1 MKIKNGLS
9 RFFTLYGTALIL
21 MFFSEYFFLNEGPVQ
36 DVMKIMS
43 VAEDASI
50 LGYVELTLFYTLFAA
65 WLLLPIFYFK
75 IRSFW
80 ALYLAGGFFGI
91 ATEGVII
98 PLIYTESLTWPALS
112 WHVLADVILGWYVV
126 RHVLIK
132 NQPLY
137 TVLLAGAMGLFWAF
151 WAPWTHIGEEPF
163 IPEPSRF
170 TGFVLFASS
179 NLFCGYIILNLLRE
193 KQFKP
198 TRIELG
204 CFGVIT
210 LALWVPMLI
219 NVWAPMLA
227 AKPVNSLLLPLFL
240 GVSLRTLYRHSKVEL
255 RENLFSV
262 FRAKIAWWNILL
274 LALMPITA
282 ISAYPFVYR
291 NQLFPPTA
299 LIVALMNTS
308 AYVLTAIAVFMLCR
322 DIKKGDTEQVI
333 KG

>member
-1 MKIKNGLS
+1 MKINDGLS
-9 RFFTLYGTALIL
+9 RLFTVYGTALIL

-36 DVMKIMS
+36 DVMKFMS

-50 LGYVELTLFYTLFAA
+50 LGYVEFTLFYTLFAV

-75 IRSFW
+75 IRGFW

-91 ATEGVII
+91 ATEGLVI

-151 WAPWTHIGEEPF
+151 WVPWTHIGEEPF

-170 TGFVLFASS
+170 TGFALFASAH
-179 NLFCGYIILNLLRE
+179 LFCGYSILNLLRE

-198 TRIELG
+198 TRIELAV
-204 CFGVIT
+204 FGGIT

-219 NVWAPMLA
+219 NVWFPMLSM
-227 AKPVNSLLLPLFL
+227 KPVNSLLLPLYL
-240 GVSLRTLYRHSKVEL
+240 GVAIYTLYRHSKAET
-255 RENLFSV
+255 RKNLFSV
-262 FRAKIAWWNILL
+262 FRSKIAWWNMCILT
-274 LALMPITA
+274 LMPITA
-282 ISAYPFVYR
+282 ISVYPFVYR
-291 NQLFPPTA
+291 HQLFPPTA
-299 LIVALMNTS
+299 FIVGLMNMS
-308 AYVLTAIAVFMLCR
+308 AYVLTVIAVFMLCR
-322 DIKKGDTEQVI
+322 DIKNGDAEQVT
-333 KG
+333 KA

>member
-1 MKIKNGLS
+1 
-9 RFFTLYGTALIL
+9 
-21 MFFSEYFFLNEGPVQ
+21 
-36 DVMKIMS
+36 MKIMS

-50 LGYVELTLFYTLFAA
+50 LGYVEFTLFYTLFAA

-91 ATEGVII
+91 ATEGVVI

-151 WAPWTHIGEEPF
+151 WVPWSHIGEEPF

-170 TGFVLFASS
+170 TGFAIFASA
-179 NLFCGYIILNLLRE
+179 NLICGYIILNFLRE
-193 KQFKP
+193 KQFVP
-198 TRIELG
+198 TGIELG
-204 CFGVIT
+204 VFGVIT
-210 LALWVPMLI
+210 LALWIPMLI
-219 NVWAPMLA
+219 QAWFPMLVEN
-227 AKPVNSLLLPLFL
+227 PVHSLLLPLFL
-240 GVSLRTLYRHSKVEL
+240 GVSLYTLYRHSKVET
-255 RENLFSV
+255 RENLFFV
-262 FRAKIAWWNILL
+262 FRSKIAWWNILL
-274 LALMPITA
+274 LTLMPIIA
-282 ISAYPFVYR
+282 ISVYPFVYH

-308 AYVLTAIAVFMLCR
+308 AYVLTVIAVFMLWR
-322 DIKKGDTEQVI
+322 DIKKGDAEQVI
-333 KG
+333 KA

>member
-1 MKIKNGLS
+1 MKIKDGLS
-9 RFFTLYGTALIL
+9 RLFTIYGTALIL
-21 MFFSEYFFLNEGPVQ
+21 MFFSEYFFLNEEPVQ

-43 VAEDASI
+43 VAEEASI
-50 LGYVELTLFYTLFAA
+50 LGYVEFTLFYTLFAV

-91 ATEGVII
+91 ATEGVVI

-137 TVLLAGAMGLFWAF
+137 TVLLAVAMGLFWAF
-151 WAPWTHIGEEPF
+151 WVPWTHIGEEPF

-170 TGFVLFASS
+170 TGFALFASAS
-179 NLFCGYIILNLLRE
+179 LFCGYIILNLLHE

-204 CFGVIT
+204 VFGFIT

-219 NVWAPMLA
+219 NVWFPMLA
-227 AKPVNSLLLPLFL
+227 AKPVNSLLLPLYL
-240 GVSLRTLYRHSKVEL
+240 GVSLYTLWRHSKVET
-255 RENLFSV
+255 REDLFSV
-262 FRAKIAWWNILL
+262 FRSKIAWWNILL
-274 LALMPITA
+274 LTLMPITA
-282 ISAYPFVYR
+282 ISAYPLVYR
-291 NQLFPPTA
+291 NQLYPPTA
-299 LIVALMNTS
+299 PIVALMNTS
-308 AYVLTAIAVFMLCR
+308 AYVLTVIAVFMLWR
-322 DIKKGDTEQVI
+322 DIKKGDAEQVI
-333 KG
+333 KA